1 MYLFL
6 SERSFKSCLLSWF
19 FLWHLLWLSV
29 MQLRHYLFI
38 GTLNPMLNHL
48 AAGHPG
54 LGIHTHTHITQTL
67 SLFILMS
74 SYLWAGEA
82 MPLSSMNRYRHANRL
97 SLCHVCKLV
106 SLSFRHFLGC
116 EQSCCFC
123 SQSVDTQM
131 RLHLLS
137 CVGSCVPPG
146 TASSWTATK
155 ESSENQVNI

>member
-1 MYLFL
+1 MASPVAF
-6 SERSFKSCLLSWF
+6 SDAVEALLVHRDLKPDAESSGCWTPRP
-19 FLWHLLWLSV
+19 WYTH
-29 MQLRHYLFI
+29 
-38 GTLNPMLNHL
+38 T
-48 AAGHPG
+48 
-54 LGIHTHTHITQTL
+54 HTHTHITQTH